1 MHRNDFLARVRE
13 AAALGRAYR
22 VDSLPQEP
30 GAGYVG
36 GGDDLCTTLA
46 AEIVAVGGRAEVV
59 ESLDDARQV
68 LIGWLGDLQ
77 PRKAICWG
85 HRLLDEL
92 QLSHL
97 LDYARISW
105 HDPERLAALSPEE
118 QRAKMLAADIGISSC
133 DFAVA
138 ESGTLAVLSKAD
150 HPRMVSLLPPVHVAV
165 VGESQ
170 IVPDLFDLFER
181 LQIRSFDEWPSNLAL
196 ITGPSKTGDIELQ
209 LTTGVHGPGD
219 WRVIVI
225 RDVSVRS

>member
-1 MHRNDFLARVRE
+1 MNRTDFLARVRE
-13 AAALGRAYR
+13 AATLGRAYR
-22 VDSLPQEP
+22 VQRVPHAA

-36 GGDDLCTTLA
+36 AGVDACATLA
-46 AEIVAVGGRAEVV
+46 AEIVAVGGRANVV
-59 ESLDDARQV
+59 DDLDEARQV
-68 LIGWLGDLQ
+68 LIGWLGELQ
-77 PRKAICWG
+77 PRKAICWQ

-105 HDPERLAALSPEE
+105 HDPERLAALSPPEL
-118 QRAKMLAADIGISSC
+118 RAKLLAADMGISSC

-138 ESGTLAVLSKAD
+138 ESGTLVVCSGAD

-165 VGESQ
+165 CCESQ

-181 LQIRSFDEWPSNLAL
+181 LQVRSFDEWPSNIAL

-219 WRVIVI
+219 WRVIV
-225 RDVSVRS
+225 VRGT